1 MCGIA
6 GILGLADRDPD
17 LALLGPMLGSM
28 VHRGPDDEGQ
38 LAVGRAVLGMR
49 RLSIMDPTPRGHQ
62 PMTSPDGRF
71 TIVYNG
77 EIYNFLELA
86 DELAAPGRT
95 FSSESDTEVLLA
107 AYAAWGPDCAR
118 RLNGIWAFAIWDAQ
132 ERSLFLCRDRF
143 GVKPLYLA
151 EGGGML
157 AFASEIKALR
167 ILPWVSS
174 APDVEVAARYLVD
187 GTLARGRRTFFKDV
201 ECFPPAHSL
210 LVRDGNRHWDNY
222 WPARRCLRT
231 RLQPRPGDAGKV
243 EEFRSLL
250 IDSVA
255 LQLQSDVAIGSCLSG
270 GMDSSSIVSIAAAL
284 RAGRLLAPGHTHHE
298 REATAQLAFFAQFR
312 EEGIDERP
320 FVDAVVAATGVDLRT
335 TTPDTNAL
343 LESLPAILR
352 AQDEPFGST
361 SIVAQHH
368 VMRIAHEAGVK
379 VLLDGQ
385 GADEMLAGYVRYGAT
400 RLGGALRSRNALAAA
415 RVLAGGGG
423 PLRATLGYAALGVG
437 RLPLLLNRRRMPQAW
452 LGPVARSSRLR
463 IEEPAAPPGTLL
475 AKRLWLDLAADN
487 LPDLLRYEDRN

>member
-6 GILGLADRDPD
+6 GILGLTDRDPD

-86 DELAAPGRT
+86 DELAAQGRT

-118 RLNGIWAFAIWDAQ
+118 RLNGIWAFAIWDAR

-167 ILPWVSS
+167 TLPWVSS

-210 LVRDGNRHWDNY
+210 LIRDGNRHWDNY
-222 WPARRCLRT
+222 WPAPGLSKDSSFAP
-231 RLQPRPGDAGKV
+231 QPGDAGKV
-243 EEFRSLL
+243 EEFKSLL

-270 GMDSSSIVSIAAAL
+270 GMDSSSIVSIAAGL
-284 RAGRLLAPGHTHHE
+284 RSGRLLAPGHAPSRTRGHGPACLLRPVPRGGDRRAAVRGRRRRRHGRRPPNHHS
-298 REATAQLAFFAQFR
+298 RHQ
-312 EEGIDERP
+312 
-320 FVDAVVAATGVDLRT
+320 
-335 TTPDTNAL
+335 
-343 LESLPAILR
+343 R
-352 AQDEPFGST
+352 AP
-361 SIVAQHH
+361 
-368 VMRIAHEAGVK
+368 RIAARDPARPGRAVRVHEHRRPAPRH
-379 VLLDGQ
+379 
-385 GADEMLAGYVRYGAT
+385 AHRP
-400 RLGGALRSRNALAAA
+400 RSRCE
-415 RVLAGGGG
+415 G
-423 PLRATLGYAALGVG
+423 P
-437 RLPLLLNRRRMPQAW
+437 PRRS
-452 LGPVARSSRLR
+452 GSR
-463 IEEPAAPPGTLL
+463 
-475 AKRLWLDLAADN
+475 
-487 LPDLLRYEDRN
+487 